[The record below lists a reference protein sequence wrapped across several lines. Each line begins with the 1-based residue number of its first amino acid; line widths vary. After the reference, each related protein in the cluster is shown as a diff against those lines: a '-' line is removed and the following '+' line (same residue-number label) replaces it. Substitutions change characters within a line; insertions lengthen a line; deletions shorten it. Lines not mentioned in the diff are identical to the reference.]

1 MSLEDLYTLEIE
13 GVVNT
18 ICDYTVENFIESY
31 SNQLTQ
37 YRLSEDF
44 EKIYVIVDRL
54 ISWYSKNIESIRISR
69 FVVNK
74 KEHEKSY
81 QILIKMKYLLDEYKA
96 D

>member
-54 ISWYSKNIESIRISR
+54 ISWYSRNIESIRISR